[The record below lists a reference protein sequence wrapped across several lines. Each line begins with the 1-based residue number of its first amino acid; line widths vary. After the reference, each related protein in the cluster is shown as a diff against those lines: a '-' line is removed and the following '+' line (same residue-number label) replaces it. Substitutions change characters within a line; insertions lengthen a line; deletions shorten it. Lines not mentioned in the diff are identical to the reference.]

1 MTQADDY
8 CEICGRDG
16 QVVGAIVFDHLGRQI
31 RITIHIACENSRVA
45 RMAERR
51 AKARLN

>member
-31 RITIHIACENSRVA
+31 RITIHIACEDSRVA